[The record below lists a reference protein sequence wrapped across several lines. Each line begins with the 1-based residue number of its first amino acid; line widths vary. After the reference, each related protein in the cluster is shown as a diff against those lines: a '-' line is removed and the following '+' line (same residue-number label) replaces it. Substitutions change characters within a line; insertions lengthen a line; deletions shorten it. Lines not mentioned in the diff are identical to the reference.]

1 MHGPTA
7 EVNRVAPY
15 PLSTINF
22 TPRLSLSLSS
32 LSSLLSLPQVC
43 ASLVKMVVLAASIC
57 TRGGK
62 AVLSRQFREISRSR
76 IEALLASFPKLAD
89 SGTQHTTVEQ
99 DNVRFVYQPLD
110 ELYII
115 LITNRQSNIL
125 QDIDSLHL
133 FAQVTTSIC
142 KSLDEREILRNA
154 FELLSAFDELVTLGY
169 RENLSLSQ
177 IKTFLEM
184 ESHEERIQEII
195 ERNKELEASEERK
208 RKAKQLEMQRKDA
221 ARSGRTAAPRA
232 PSYPVYTPPARPSV
246 PDTYD
251 SYEAEKKKSFAKPIP
266 TRGKGMQLGKKSKA
280 TDIYEK
286 VRGDMGP
293 EIEEDTPLVAPQA
306 PSPVQDISSARQS
319 LNPDREPIQ
328 LTIAETISAT
338 LTREG
343 ALKSFEVKG
352 DLQLRI
358 SDPSFTKLRL
368 DCQAVP
374 THGAQFRTHPNVDK
388 ALFAESSTIQLKD
401 TSKRFPANNSIGV
414 LRWRVASSA
423 DNADILP
430 ITFTVWVNKGS
441 DSTTVTV
448 EYELTGE
455 DSLRDVVVT
464 IPYGSSEPAVSS
476 FDAVYEVSGDSLDW
490 NLGAVDESNASGSFE
505 FEATDSD
512 ENEFFPMS
520 VRFTKTKPFVD
531 VDVSNVAMLDMDG
544 ESTAFSKDIRSVAEN
559 FLIE

>member
-1 MHGPTA
+1 
-7 EVNRVAPY
+7 
-15 PLSTINF
+15 
-22 TPRLSLSLSS
+22 
-32 LSSLLSLPQVC
+32 
-43 ASLVKMVVLAASIC
+43 
-57 TRGGK
+57 
-62 AVLSRQFREISRSR
+62 
-76 IEALLASFPKLAD
+76 
-89 SGTQHTTVEQ
+89 
-99 DNVRFVYQPLD
+99 
-110 ELYII
+110 
-115 LITNRQSNIL
+115 
-125 QDIDSLHL
+125 
-133 FAQVTTSIC
+133 
-142 KSLDEREILRNA
+142 
-154 FELLSAFDELVTLGY
+154 
-169 RENLSLSQ
+169 
-177 IKTFLEM
+177 
-184 ESHEERIQEII
+184 
-195 ERNKELEASEERK
+195 
-208 RKAKQLEMQRKDA
+208 
-221 ARSGRTAAPRA
+221 
-232 PSYPVYTPPARPSV
+232 
-246 PDTYD
+246 
-251 SYEAEKKKSFAKPIP
+251 
-266 TRGKGMQLGKKSKA
+266 MQLGKKSKA

-293 EIEEDTPLVAPQA
+293 EIEEESPLVAPRA
-306 PSPVQDISSARQS
+306 PSPVQDISSARES
-319 LNPDREPIQ
+319 INTDREPVS

-401 TSKRFPANNSIGV
+401 TTKRFPANNAIGV

-423 DNADILP
+423 DNAEILP

-464 IPYGSSEPAVSS
+464 IPYGTSEPAVSS

-505 FEATDSD
+505 FESSDAD

-520 VRFTKTKPFVD
+520 VRFTKSKPFVD
-531 VDVSNVAMLDMDG
+531 VDVNNVALLDMDG
-544 ESTAFSKDIRSVAEN
+544 ESTPFSKDIRCVTDN